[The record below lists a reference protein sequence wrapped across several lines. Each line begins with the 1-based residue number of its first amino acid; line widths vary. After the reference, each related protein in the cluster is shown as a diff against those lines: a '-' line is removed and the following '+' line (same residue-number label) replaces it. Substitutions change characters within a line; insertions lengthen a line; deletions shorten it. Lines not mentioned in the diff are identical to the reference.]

1 MEKKNAGS
9 GSGGFTGLEAAI
21 VLIAFIIVA
30 AVFSYVVLGAGFLAV
45 QKTQNVIYSSIGQV
59 GSTVFLVGGVYGT
72 GSGSCISSI
81 NFSVALG
88 PGGIPSDFDQ
98 VVMVYSNSTAIE
110 TLKKGTW
117 EMQPSPGH
125 WTVISVQN
133 EAGRPDHTLEYGE
146 QFQISAMPASP
157 VCDGPFTL
165 ELRPAFGVA
174 LDIKGIVP
182 HTVQQI
188 NRLI

>member
-1 MEKKNAGS
+1 MEKKNAGP
-9 GSGGFTGLEAAI
+9 GTGGFTGLEAAI
-21 VLIAFIIVA
+21 VLIAFVIVA

-45 QKTQNVIYSSIGQV
+45 QKTQNVVYSSVGQV

-88 PGGIPSDFDQ
+88 PGGIPLDFDQ
-98 VVMVYSNSTAIE
+98 VVIIYSNSTSVE
-110 TLKKGTW
+110 TLRKGIW
-117 EMQPSPGH
+117 ETQPAPGQ

-133 EAGRPDHTLEYGE
+133 EAGRPDHALDYGE
-146 QFQISAMPASP
+146 QFQISAVPTSP
-157 VCDGPFTL
+157 ICEGPFTL

-182 HTVQQI
+182 HSVQKV
-188 NRLI
+188 NRLV